1 MDEIDLILIEDNDD
15 DAELTIDAIR
25 NDHQYIK
32 FVHLRDGEEALDYVR
47 AMKPQLE
54 KSPTRLPRLF
64 LIDIKM
70 PKVSGL
76 DVLRELKSDLFFQK
90 VPVVIFTSSSELDD
104 ITQAYS
110 LGANSYVVKPLE
122 FQLFMSTISRM
133 AAYWFKVNQT
143 RAII

>member
-1 MDEIDLILIEDNDD
+1 MEEIDLILIEDNDD
-15 DAELTIDAIR
+15 DAELTIDAIK

-32 FVHLRDGEEALDYVR
+32 FVHLRDGEEALNYVR
-47 AMKPQLE
+47 AMKSHLE

-76 DVLRELKSDLFFQK
+76 DVLKELKSDLFFQK
-90 VPVVIFTSSSELDD
+90 IPVVIFTSSSELED

-133 AAYWFKVNQT
+133 ASYWFKVNQT
-143 RAII
+143 RAIN